1 MSRARAARKSRGGGG
16 EVTCQ
21 DVGAVHPGPAGTVCA
36 AILILLAIRPCVPN
50 HACAGKNQELFATA
64 YTKVATAAVLK
75 IPYQTWLVNT
85 TLSVHRFTKN
95 THCKTNCYNYV
106 FILQKSLF
114 IIIHYACGI
123 LTYLTSTQFYFW
135 CPQRLSLSVGNC
147 NLYSS
152 RI

>member
-1 MSRARAARKSRGGGG
+1 MSRAGAAGESGGGGG

-21 DVGAVHPGPAGTVCA
+21 DVGAVHPGPAGTVRA
-36 AILILLAIRPCVPN
+36 AVLVLLAIRPCVPN
-50 HACAGKNQELFATA
+50 YACAGKNQELFATA

-75 IPYQTWLVNT
+75 IPYQTRLVHT
-85 TLSVHRFTKN
+85 TLSVHRFTKI
-95 THCKTNCYNYV
+95 THCKTNCCNYV
-106 FILQKSLF
+106 YILQKSPV

-123 LTYLTSTQFYFW
+123 FTYLTSTQFYFW
-135 CPQRLSLSVGNC
+135 CPQRLSLSIGNC